1 MKSNLKTNPT
11 NPYRMRTAVMNQCG
25 RSLRKFAIA
34 PPSAFRALLICM
46 LLCCLQTVMADN
58 HDVGMLSYQ
67 LSSANDTATVV
78 GFTQSLT
85 EGTALEVPQTIN
97 VNGTTYT
104 VTALNANC
112 LSTENGCPL
121 LGSITLPSTVKTIG
135 ENAFKG
141 QSMLTSV
148 NFPYVETITGGAF
161 SGCTSLKEATLG
173 IYTTVIGTN
182 KNYAIFDN
190 DVPLDKLTLT
200 RAETDKSTNDKDD
213 VKGIIFQSLT
223 NLKELH
229 LPALKTLNWRGDFN
243 NYKALTTIDAPLLE
257 NIPSETFISCDE
269 LDSVYLLSLR
279 K

>member
-1 MKSNLKTNPT
+1 
-11 NPYRMRTAVMNQCG
+11 
-25 RSLRKFAIA
+25 
-34 PPSAFRALLICM
+34 
-46 LLCCLQTVMADN
+46 MADN
-58 HDVGMLSYQ
+58 YDVGMLSYQ

-141 QSMLTSV
+141 QSKLTSV
-148 NFPYVETITGGAF
+148 NFPDVETIVGGAF
-161 SGCTSLKEATLG
+161 SGCTSLKEASLG
-173 IYTTVIGTN
+173 IYSTVKGQDNN
-182 KNYAIFDN
+182 KFIFDN
-190 DVPLDKLTLT
+190 NVPLEKLTLS

-213 VKGIIFQSLT
+213 VKGIIFQSL
-223 NLKELH
+223 
-229 LPALKTLNWRGDFN
+229 P
-243 NYKALTTIDAPLLE
+243 I
-257 NIPSETFISCDE
+257 
-269 LDSVYLLSLR
+269 
-279 K
+279 